1 MPGNMMRAARFHAYG
16 PPENLVIEEVPR
28 PELQA
33 GEVLV
38 RVHAAGVNPV
48 DWKIRRGYLKDF
60 MPVPLPFTPG
70 LDLAGTVA
78 AVGPDVTTVQP
89 GQAVFGRGSG
99 AYAEYALA
107 PANALAPKPHALSFD
122 QAATIPV
129 GASTAWAG
137 IFDVGGLQAGQR
149 LLVHGAAGGVGLYA
163 VQFGRWTG
171 AEVIGTASTG
181 NVAFVR
187 SLGAQTV
194 VDYTTTPFESVV
206 REVDVVL
213 DPIGG
218 ETQERSWQVL
228 KPGGIL
234 VAVASPAAEETA
246 RRHGVLTSGVR
257 GQPTTDLLRR
267 IADLIESGAVVAP
280 VGKVFPLAE
289 AGQAQALSETGHGQG
304 RIILHIAD

>member
-28 PELQA
+28 PEPQA

-38 RVHAAGVNPV
+38 RVHAAGVNPG
-48 DWKIRRGYLKDF
+48 DWKIRRGYLKAF
-60 MPVPLPFTPG
+60 MPVPLPFPPG

-99 AYAEYALA
+99 AYAEYAIAL
-107 PANALAPKPHALSFD
+107 ANALAPKPHALSFD

-137 IFDVGGLQAGQR
+137 LFDVGGLQAGQR
-149 LLVHGAAGGVGLYA
+149 LLVHRAAGGGGLYA
-163 VQFGRWTG
+163 VQFGRGTG
-171 AEVIGTASTG
+171 AEGIGTASAR

-194 VDYTTTPFESVV
+194 IDYTATPFETVV
-206 REVDVVL
+206 RDVDVVL
-213 DPIGG
+213 DTIGG
-218 ETQERSWQVL
+218 ATQERSWQ
-228 KPGGIL
+228 
-234 VAVASPAAEETA
+234 
-246 RRHGVLTSGVR
+246 GV
-257 GQPTTDLLRR
+257 QPR
-267 IADLIESGAVVAP
+267 
-280 VGKVFPLAE
+280 
-289 AGQAQALSETGHGQG
+289 
-304 RIILHIAD
+304 

>member
-1 MPGNMMRAARFHAYG
+1 MPGNMMRAARFHEYG
-16 PPENLVIEEVPR
+16 PAQNLVIEEVPR
-28 PELQA
+28 PEPQA

-70 LDLAGTVA
+70 LDLAGIVA

-99 AYAEYALA
+99 AYAEYAIA

-129 GASTAWAG
+129 GASTAWAA
-137 IFDVGGLQAGQR
+137 IFDVAGLQAGQR

-163 VQFGRWTG
+163 VQFGRWAG
-171 AEVIGTASTG
+171 AEVIGTASAG
-181 NVAFVR
+181 NVEFVR

-194 VDYTTTPFESVV
+194 VDYTTPFESVGA
-206 REVDVVL
+206 
-213 DPIGG
+213 P
-218 ETQERSWQVL
+218 
-228 KPGGIL
+228 
-234 VAVASPAAEETA
+234 
-246 RRHGVLTSGVR
+246 
-257 GQPTTDLLRR
+257 
-267 IADLIESGAVVAP
+267 SGAS
-280 VGKVFPLAE
+280 L
-289 AGQAQALSETGHGQG
+289 
-304 RIILHIAD
+304 DC

>member
-1 MPGNMMRAARFHAYG
+1 
-16 PPENLVIEEVPR
+16 VIEEVPR
-28 PELQA
+28 PEPQA

-70 LDLAGTVA
+70 LDLAGIVA

-99 AYAEYALA
+99 AYAEYAIA

-181 NVAFVR
+181 NVEFVR

-206 REVDVVL
+206 REVDVAL
-213 DPIGG
+213 DTIGG
-218 ETQERSWQVL
+218 ETQERSWPVL

-234 VAVASPAAEETA
+234 VAVAGPASEETA
-246 RRHGVLTSGVR
+246 RRHGVRTSRVH

-267 IADLIESGAVVAP
+267 IADLIEFGAVVAP
-280 VGKVFPLAE
+280 VGKVFSLAE
-289 AGQAQALSETGHGQG
+289 ASQAQALSETGHGQG